1 MTQLEFE
8 AISQQKYY
16 LMNLNVL
23 TKVKWTKQDKT
34 TVQASHPPLETI
46 LLEHKN
52 SKVITL

>member
-1 MTQLEFE
+1 MSKLEFE

-23 TKVKWTKQDKT
+23 TKVKWTKQDKSI
-34 TVQASHPPLETI
+34 VQASHSPLETI